1 MDFLASLQ
9 SLDHNK
15 ASMSFEVKDIESN
28 TNRSNMCCLLK

>member
-15 ASMSFEVKDIESN
+15 ASMSFEVNDIES
-28 TNRSNMCCLLK
+28 KHK